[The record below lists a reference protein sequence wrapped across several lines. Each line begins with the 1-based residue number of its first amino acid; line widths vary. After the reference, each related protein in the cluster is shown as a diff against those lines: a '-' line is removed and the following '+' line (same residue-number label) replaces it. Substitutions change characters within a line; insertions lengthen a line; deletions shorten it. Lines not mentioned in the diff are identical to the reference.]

1 MSDKVAPVFKR
12 TEAPL
17 INYIPHSQEGRN
29 GKRSQSH
36 KVPYT
41 AASSATDVGG
51 GSKMS
56 DQAAGRSGQGLL
68 NVPSL
73 PTCRQHVSG
82 YCL

>member
-1 MSDKVAPVFKR
+1 MFKR

-17 INYIPHSQEGRN
+17 INYIPHSQAGRN

-36 KVPYT
+36 KMPYT
-41 AASSATDVGG
+41 AASSATAMEG

-56 DQAAGRSGQGLL
+56 DQATRHSGQGLL
-68 NVPSL
+68 SVPSL
-73 PTCRQHVSG
+73 PTRRQHVSR